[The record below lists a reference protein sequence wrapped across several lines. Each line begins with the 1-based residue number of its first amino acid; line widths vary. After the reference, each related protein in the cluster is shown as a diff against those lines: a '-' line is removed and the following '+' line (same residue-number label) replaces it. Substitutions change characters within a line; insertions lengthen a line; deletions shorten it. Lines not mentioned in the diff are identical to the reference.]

1 MLSKLERLATVR
13 RRKYLYRVSWSLL
26 GLCGVY
32 GVLTGEQIAALL
44 LVAAA
49 VLGVADGHTDPSTTT
64 GQPASETGSDEAGE

>member
-49 VLGVADGHTDPSTTT
+49 VLGVADGHTDPRSLS
-64 GQPASETGSDEAGE
+64 GQPASKAWTDEAGE